1 MTTYWLLG
9 EKTPTEDLGQLL
21 ATAATATAA
30 ASAVPPSVNSIGS
43 FPKLHAANN
52 VGSGSA
58 AKSVTAANNMA
69 NHNNITA
76 STPLLQGDSG

>member
-9 EKTPTEDLGQLL
+9 EKTPSEDLSTLL
-21 ATAATATAA
+21 ATATAA
-30 ASAVPPSVNSIGS
+30 TAVPPSVNSIGS
-43 FPKLHAANN
+43 FSKLHAANN
-52 VGSGSA
+52 VGSSSA

-76 STPLLQGDSG
+76 STPLLQGDNG